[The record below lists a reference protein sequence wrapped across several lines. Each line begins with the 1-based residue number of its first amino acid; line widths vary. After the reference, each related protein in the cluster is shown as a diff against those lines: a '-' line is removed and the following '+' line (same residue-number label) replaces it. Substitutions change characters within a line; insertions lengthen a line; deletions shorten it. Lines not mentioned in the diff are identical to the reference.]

1 MKSWEI
7 LVADE
12 KEMEALGQH
21 LAPVFINTGLVY
33 LSGDLGAGKTTLIRG
48 ILRGLGYQEA
58 VKSPTFTLIE
68 PYIIGD
74 NEIYH
79 FDLYRLDDPEELE
92 FIGAREYFASSGL
105 CLIEWPEK
113 GQDFLPPQDINV
125 IIHKVKQGRNVR
137 IELKSD
143 RGAALADA
151 LMCALKEKKRPQ
163 VT

>member
-7 LVADE
+7 PVADE
-12 KEMEALGQH
+12 KEMETLGQH
-21 LAPVFINTGLVY
+21 LAPVFVDTGLIT

-48 ILRGLGYQEA
+48 ILRGLGHQQS
-58 VKSPTFTLIE
+58 VKSPTFTLVE
-68 PYIIGD
+68 PYAIGD
-74 NEIYH
+74 LRIYH
-79 FDLYRLDDPEELE
+79 FDLYRLNDPEELE
-92 FIGAREYFASSGL
+92 FIGAREYFANSDL

-113 GQDFLPPQDINV
+113 GQGFLPPPDISV

-151 LMCALKEKKRPQ
+151 LMCALETKKGARAS
-163 VT
+163 